1 MSKNCP
7 CILLVDDDPA
17 NLFLLTELLRLNGYH
32 VLSASSGTEAIEIAN
47 HTPIDLIILDVMM
60 PEMDGFEVCK
70 ILRQNLR
77 LLSIPIL
84 FLTALDDEESH
95 LKALEMMAEAYLIK
109 PVNRRLFVAKVENSL
124 RLQKQRLE
132 LLATEVRQQVKQQI
146 KEQIYSAWQISEA
159 LSEKFRLFVPEQ
171 FLQRIAPQG
180 VDSIQLGNVT
190 EEEMTILF
198 CDIRDF
204 TAIAESQIVSKTF
217 EWLNVFFSQMSDC
230 ITTHK
235 GFIDKFLGDA
245 ILAIFTQSE
254 SHAEDAINAAIMM
267 QESLQYFNENRQQFN
282 LKDPLKIGIGIH
294 KGIGMIGT
302 LGSHQRM
309 DSTVIGDVVN
319 TASRLER
326 LTKIYGCPIIASKAV
341 ISSLKNTDL
350 LYNYRE
356 IDRVNPR
363 GKQQTIEI
371 YEVFACHALNGL
383 IKSETLSTFQK
394 GIQAWQNQKYLSA
407 LGYFQEVITKNPT
420 DSVALIYHK
429 KCQEQL
435 LY

>member
-1 MSKNCP
+1 MSNNSP

-17 NLFLLTELLRLNGYH
+17 NIFLLTELLRLNGYH
-32 VLSASSGTEAIEIAN
+32 VLSASSGNQAITIAN
-47 HTPIDLIILDVMM
+47 KTPIDLIILDVMM

-70 ILRQNLR
+70 ILRQNR
-77 LLSIPIL
+77 SLLSIPIL

-95 LKALEMMAEAYLIK
+95 LKALEMMADAYLIK

-132 LLATEVRQQVKQQI
+132 LLASEVRQQVKQQI
-146 KEQIYSAWQISEA
+146 KEQIDSAWQISEA
-159 LSEKFRLFVPEQ
+159 LSEKFRLFVPEE

-407 LGYFQEVITKNPT
+407 LGYFQEVLTKNPT

-429 KCQEQL
+429 KCQEEL

>member
-17 NLFLLTELLRLNGYH
+17 NLFLLTELLRLNGYN
-32 VLSASSGTEAIEIAN
+32 VLSASSGNQAIEIAN
-47 HTPIDLIILDVMM
+47 QTPIDLIILDVMM

-70 ILRQNLR
+70 ILRQNR
-77 LLSIPIL
+77 RFLSVPIL

-95 LKALEMMAEAYLIK
+95 LKGLEMMADGYLIK

-132 LLATEVRQQVKQQI
+132 LLDSEIRQQVKQQI

-204 TAIAESQIVSKTF
+204 TGIAESQVVSKTF

-245 ILAIFTQSE
+245 IMAIFTQSE
-254 SHAEDAINAAIMM
+254 SHAEDAINTAIMM
-267 QESLQYFNENRQQFN
+267 QDSLQQFNENREQFN

-294 KGIGMIGT
+294 TGIGMIGT

-326 LTKIYGCPIIASKAV
+326 LTKFYGCPIIASKAV
-341 ISSLKNTDL
+341 ITSVKHTDL
-350 LYNYRE
+350 LYSYRE
-356 IDRVNPR
+356 IDRVNPS
-363 GKQQTIEI
+363 GKQKIIEL
-371 YEVFACHALNGL
+371 YEVFGSHSVNSLL
-383 IKSETLSTFQK
+383 KLETLSTFNK
-394 GIQAWQNQKYLSA
+394 GIQAWQNKKYVSA
-407 LGYFQEVITKNPT
+407 LGYFQEVIAKNPT
-420 DSVALIYHK
+420 DSVALIYQK

>member
-17 NLFLLTELLRLNGYH
+17 NLFLLTELLRLNGYD
-32 VLSASSGTEAIEIAN
+32 VLSASSGNEAIAIAN
-47 HTPIDLIILDVMM
+47 TSPIDLIILDVMM

-70 ILRQNLR
+70 ILRQNR
-77 LLSIPIL
+77 SFLSIPIL

-95 LKALEMMAEAYLIK
+95 LKGLEMMADGYLIK
-109 PVNRRLFVAKVENSL
+109 PVNRRLFVAKIENSL
-124 RLQKQRLE
+124 RLQKQRIE
-132 LLATEVRQQVKQQI
+132 LFASEVRQQVKQQI

-204 TAIAESQIVSKTF
+204 TGIAESQVVSKTF
-217 EWLNVFFSQMSDC
+217 EWLNAFFSEMSDC

-245 ILAIFTQSE
+245 IMAIFTQSE
-254 SHAEDAINAAIMM
+254 SHAEDAINTAIMM
-267 QESLQYFNENRQQFN
+267 QDSLQKFNENRQQFH
-282 LKDPLKIGIGIH
+282 LKEPLKIGIGIH
-294 KGIGMIGT
+294 TGIGMIGT

-326 LTKIYGCPIIASKAV
+326 LTKFYGCPIIASKAV
-341 ISSLKNTDL
+341 IAALKNTDL

-356 IDRVNPR
+356 IDRVNPS
-363 GKQQTIEI
+363 GKQKMIEL
-371 YEVFACHALNGL
+371 YEVFGCHSLTSPL
-383 IKSETLSTFQK
+383 KLETLSTFHK
-394 GIQAWQNQKYLSA
+394 GIQAWQNQKYVSA
-407 LGYFQEVITKNPT
+407 LGYFQEVIAKNPT
-420 DSVALIYHK
+420 DSVALIYQK